1 MAEAAGSAM
10 IFGFNTDVPGKDAVY
25 HVQTEDRGAKNPVIE
40 SIIYVGG
47 KILGRRRTPY
57 ALAEANP
64 ERIEELVRR
73 QHKDLVEA
81 IRAGTWAPDGGTSKA
96 ATSTP
101 LGYTIELLNPNEVRH
116 GEYLR
121 FQFAVRD
128 KEQNAPASEV
138 SLDVRWLLD
147 GAVTEKQSLLSRAD
161 GGAEIWFPA
170 PADRKYAT
178 LLVCA
183 QGPGGKELAKFHV
196 RGSEG

>member
-47 KILGRRRTPY
+47 KILGRRRTSY
-57 ALAEANP
+57 ALAEATP

-81 IRAGTWAPDGGTSKA
+81 IRAGTWGPDGGTSKA

-128 KEQNAPASEV
+128 KEHNAPASEV

-147 GAVTEKQSLLSRAD
+147 GTVAEKQSLMSRAD

-170 PADRKYAT
+170 PSDRKYAT

-183 QGPGGKELAKFHV
+183 QGPGGKELAKFQV

>member
-1 MAEAAGSAM
+1 
-10 IFGFNTDVPGKDAVY
+10 
-25 HVQTEDRGAKNPVIE
+25 VQTEDRGAKNPVIE

-81 IRAGTWAPDGGTSKA
+81 IRAGTWAPDGETSKA

-128 KEQNAPASEV
+128 RVRNAPAAV
-138 SLDVRWLLD
+138 SLHVRWLLD
-147 GAVTEKQSLLSRAD
+147 GAVAEKQSLLSHAD